1 MTLAIYP
8 ARSFSRL
15 SRDGGTRRGG
25 PAACALAGAVA
36 PVEGAAV
43 DGPGAG
49 VAGARVQDN
58 KTTEVPTNM
67 TAVRPTMIDLVLAE
81 GEYGKRF
88 PLITAF

>member
-25 PAACALAGAVA
+25 PAVCAFAAAAA
-36 PVEGAAV
+36 PVEGAVV
-43 DGPGAG
+43 DGTGAG

-58 KTTEVPTNM
+58 KTTVVPTNV
-67 TAVRPTMIDLVLAE
+67 TAVRPTMIDLVLAKS
-81 GEYGKRF
+81 GYGKRF
-88 PLITAF
+88 SLITAF